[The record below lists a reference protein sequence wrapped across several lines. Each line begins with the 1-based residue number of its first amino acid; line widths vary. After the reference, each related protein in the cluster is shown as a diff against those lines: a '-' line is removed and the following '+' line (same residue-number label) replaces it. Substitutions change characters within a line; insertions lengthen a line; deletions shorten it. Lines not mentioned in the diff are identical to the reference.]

1 MSTSEPEAAP
11 SRGRGRRGR
20 GRRGGGRSGGR
31 GGGGSSSRGHH
42 GGGGSR
48 GCSDGFA
55 VDRSASEAT
64 SETEETKRVRL
75 QEVNAEKGKNENE
88 N

>member
-1 MSTSEPEAAP
+1 MSTSEPEAVP

-20 GRRGGGRSGGR
+20 GRRGGGRNGGR

-42 GGGGSR
+42 GGVGAV
-48 GCSDGFA
+48 GFA